1 MTLHNTMTPYL
12 TCDKCN
18 SLMFIDAAN
27 ARNFGAR
34 MSRDTCK
41 RRADDEVLGMCPSC
55 ASTANLQLGAHDFL
69 DKIAGNK
76 AELIQK
82 IKIRHSAAFLEH
94 PTKCWN
100 RNSSRCFIFRRRLTQ
115 FASRA
120 LLPQPVEPV
129 ITSGNLT
136 SPSIVS
142 A

>member
-1 MTLHNTMTPYL
+1 MFYLTPYL

-27 ARNFGAR
+27 ARSFGAR

-82 IKIRHSAAFLEH
+82 IKIRHSAAFLVG
-94 PTKCWN
+94 
-100 RNSSRCFIFRRRLTQ
+100 
-115 FASRA
+115 
-120 LLPQPVEPV
+120 LP
-129 ITSGNLT
+129 
-136 SPSIVS
+136 VS
-142 A
+142 ALHGILV